1 PTGGTIT
8 YTYTGGSSG
17 NITCADGS
25 AATLTRAANPGG
37 TWTYAHSESG
47 TAWTTLITDPQNN
60 QTNMQFQGI
69 YETQRQIYQG
79 SVSPSNLLETVNT
92 CYNNSTSPCTGAAI
106 ALPITQRAV
115 VPQFPSGLQ
124 SIYIYNYNS
133 FGLLTNEYDHDYGP
147 GGSNPLNREV
157 DITFAALGNNIN
169 AFKQTVTVKDGTG
182 NIKAATTYNYDE
194 TGVVAP
200 PNQPTPQHTTVSGS
214 RGNLTSIVYPVSGL
228 KATFSNYDTGQ
239 VQTSTD
245 VNGAQTTYTYGALT
259 ATCGNAFPTS
269 VSEPLSMLRSMT
281 WNCTGGVQTSSTDEN
296 NQVTSATYNDPDFW
310 RPASVADQQNNVT
323 SYSYLTNPNGFSQS
337 LSFNGNQSVANTGQ
351 GFDGLGRPIQVS
363 HIHAPGATA
372 WDQVVQSYDSNG
384 RLWKTSAPCVTT
396 GPWTCPTTAQTTT
409 YDALNRIAQ
418 VTDAGGGSTTYT
430 YNQNDVLVAVG
441 PAPSGEHAK
450 QRQLEYDSLGRLT
463 SVCELTTLS
472 GSGNCGQTSAQTG
485 YWTKYTYDA
494 LGDLLTVTQNAQAT
508 SANQQTRSY
517 AYDAMSRLTSE
528 TNPESGTKTY

>member
-1 PTGGTIT
+1 
-8 YTYTGGSSG
+8 
-17 NITCADGS
+17 
-25 AATLTRAANPGG
+25 
-37 TWTYAHSESG
+37 
-47 TAWTTLITDPQNN
+47 
-60 QTNMQFQGI
+60 
-69 YETQRQIYQG
+69 
-79 SVSPSNLLETVNT
+79 
-92 CYNNSTSPCTGAAI
+92 
-106 ALPITQRAV
+106 
-115 VPQFPSGLQ
+115 
-124 SIYIYNYNS
+124 
-133 FGLLTNEYDHDYGP
+133 
-147 GGSNPLNREV
+147 
-157 DITFAALGNNIN
+157 
-169 AFKQTVTVKDGTG
+169 
-182 NIKAATTYNYDE
+182 
-194 TGVVAP
+194 
-200 PNQPTPQHTTVSGS
+200 
-214 RGNLTSIVYPVSGL
+214 
-228 KATFSNYDTGQ
+228 
-239 VQTSTD
+239 
-245 VNGAQTTYTYGALT
+245 
-259 ATCGNAFPTS
+259 
-269 VSEPLSMLRSMT
+269 MLRSMT

-430 YNQNDVLVAVG
+430 YNQNDVFVAVG

-517 AYDAMSRLTSE
+517 AYDAMSRL
-528 TNPESGTKTY
+528 NVRDQSGKWHKDLRI